1 MKYLSLL
8 LFAVVLLTNC
18 QREAI
23 TQDPNVLEGVYKTNG
38 FLDPLCI
45 AITNESQLPRL
56 DILKNTDGSYRL
68 VRTTFIP
75 QTATSTLENISVVAV
90 SGGFSLRYKNQ
101 PIGKYEDGRWFD
113 GKKEIN
119 SKVLR
124 VSYTDTS
131 QGTFFYYAGVK
142 K

>member
-8 LFAVVLLTNC
+8 LFAVLLLTNC

-23 TQDPNVLEGVYKTNG
+23 TQDPNVLEGAYQTNA

-45 AITNESQLPRL
+45 AITDVNQLPRL
-56 DILKNTDGSYRL
+56 DILKNSDGSYRL

-75 QTATSTLENISVVAV
+75 KTATTTLENISAVAV
-90 SGGFSLRYKNQ
+90 SGGFSLRYQNQ
-101 PIGKYEDGRWFD
+101 QIGTYEDGKWFD
-113 GKKEIN
+113 GKKEVS

-124 VSYTDTS
+124 VSYTNTS
-131 QGTFFYYAGVK
+131 QGAFFYYAGVK

>member
-8 LFAVVLLTNC
+8 LFAVLLLTNC
-18 QREAI
+18 QREAV
-23 TQDPNVLEGVYKTNG
+23 TQDPNVLEGAYQTNA

-45 AITNESQLPRL
+45 AITDVNQLPRL
-56 DILKNTDGSYRL
+56 DILKNSDGSYRL

-75 QTATSTLENISVVAV
+75 QTANTTLENISAVAI
-90 SGGFSLRYKNQ
+90 SGGFSLRYQNQ
-101 PIGKYEDGRWFD
+101 QIGTYEDGKWFN
-113 GKKEIN
+113 GKKEVN
-119 SKVLR
+119 SKVLK
-124 VSYTDTS
+124 VSHTDT

>member
-8 LFAVVLLTNC
+8 LFATLLLTNC
-18 QREAI
+18 QRDAV

-45 AITNESQLPRL
+45 AITDENQLPRL
-56 DILKNTDGSYRL
+56 DILKNSDGSYRL

-75 QTATSTLENISVVAV
+75 QTATTTLENISAVAV
-90 SGGFSLRYKNQ
+90 SGGFSLRYQNQ
-101 PIGKYEDGRWFD
+101 QIGTYEEGKWFN
-113 GKKEIN
+113 GKKEVT
-119 SKVLR
+119 SKVLK
-124 VSYTDTS
+124 VSHTDTA